1 MANVNTEVRSETYRI
16 VVAGIRINCSR
27 CSTSLSKTVE
37 GGALT
42 TMHAQIYKRGRGKDD
57 GSGRETKET
66 N

>member
-37 GGALT
+37 GG
-42 TMHAQIYKRGRGKDD
+42 G
-57 GSGRETKET
+57 
-66 N
+66 